1 MDLKSSKK
9 IIKKA
14 EYAWW
19 SISAREC
26 SVHRLNLYSMV
37 WLFKLQCYLLTYPYF
52 YLLFLGELFYCHLNS
67 TTVVSLLTFPLTQ
80 LQLLL
85 FSIPPEISPLSVVN
99 DQVALFLCFSN
110 LLSMPTCSSE
120 LLFLLAIQALP
131 TQLSLCCQF
140 YLVNVVLELQ
150 HCFYQQLVFQVIFH
164 LDFFPSPCLFQHLL
178 HLWRKHSSWIWMQD
192 WS

>member
-1 MDLKSSKK
+1 VSYDIKSSKK

-26 SVHRLNLYSMV
+26 LVHHLNLYSMV
-37 WLFKLQCYLLTYPYF
+37 WLFKLLCYFLTYAY

-67 TTVVSLLTFPLTQ
+67 TTVVAILTFPL

-85 FSIPPEISPLSVVN
+85 FSITPEISYLSVVD

-110 LLSMPTCSSE
+110 LWSMPTCSSE
-120 LLFLLAIQALP
+120 LLFLLALQALP
-131 TQLSLCCQF
+131 TQLSLCCRF
-140 YLVNVVLELQ
+140 YLVDVVLEWQ
-150 HCFYQQLVFQVIFH
+150 HCFYQQLVFQVIFNP
-164 LDFFPSPCLFQHLL
+164 DFFPSPYLFQHPLN
-178 HLWRKHSSWIWMQD
+178 LWQKHSSWT
-192 WS
+192 